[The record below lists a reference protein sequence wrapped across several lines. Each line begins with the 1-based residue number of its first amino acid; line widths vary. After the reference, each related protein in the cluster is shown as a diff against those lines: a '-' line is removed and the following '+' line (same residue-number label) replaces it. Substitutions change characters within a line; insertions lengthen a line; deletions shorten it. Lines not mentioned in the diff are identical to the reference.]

1 MARQDQGLPTKGPA
15 TTDLQRQQRLAEIL
29 DQVGWPTYDLVGK
42 DGGDAAWLIAQHA
55 DLDPDLQKRAL
66 RLLRAAV
73 ADGQASG
80 GNLAYL
86 GDRVAAAEHRP
97 QRYGTQI
104 DCTQDG
110 AVPRG
115 GLLLPG
121 RVDQLRRRAGLEPLA
136 DYLDTMSSVCSQ

>member
-1 MARQDQGLPTKGPA
+1 MARQDQGLPAQGPD
-15 TTDLQRQQRLAEIL
+15 TTDLQRSQRLSEIL
-29 DQVGWPTYDLVGK
+29 DQYGWPTYDLVGK

-55 DLDPDLQKRAL
+55 DLDPGLQRRAL

-73 ADGQASG
+73 ADGQASP

-86 GDRVAAAEHRP
+86 EDRVAAADSRP

-104 DCTQDG
+104 DCTEDG

-115 GLLLPG
+115 GLLFPG
-121 RVDQLRRRAGLEPLA
+121 RVDVLRRRAGLEPLA
-136 DYLDTMSSVCSQ
+136 DYLETMTEICSS